1 MRVALGSRAGN
12 RVGPHMFDARAHTRL
27 NDPVLI
33 RWYPALGALTG
44 SSAAFG
50 FDDAEAEDALAPGLR
65 RDTSELRNSHG
76 AGLYKSTGAIVLV
89 RKIGPAQFC

>member
-1 MRVALGSRAGN
+1 
-12 RVGPHMFDARAHTRL
+12 MFDARAHTRL

-50 FDDAEAEDALAPGLR
+50 FDGAEAEDASAPGLHI
-65 RDTSELRNSHG
+65 DALEPPSPLG
-76 AGLYKSTGAIVLV
+76 AARAREVFNDDGADSYGSPVRVTLV
-89 RKIGPAQFC
+89 GCVGHRVGPRI